1 MKQLPVGV
9 DVLSKWPGE
18 DDELKDGVFEQFLSK
33 FVKFCRGE
41 LLLLLFFNEIRL
53 EDLEWPR
60 I

>member
-1 MKQLPVGV
+1 MLN
-9 DVLSKWPGE
+9 KWPGE
-18 DDELKDGVFEQFLSK
+18 DELKDGVLEQFLSK
-33 FVKFCRGE
+33 FVKFCKGE